1 MYRRRFNGRMGQ
13 KEKPMTPYKLTRES
27 TLDDYE
33 REIIYSRAALAADPS
48 AADLL
53 PLTDG
58 WDALVEAARAKRRA
72 SWVAEVGA
80 DAQRRVSNEGLDDT
94 CSAFGAEL
102 GLQNKPGTEVY
113 RLFFRNMTASRF
125 VKQALSTQVGAV
137 EAWLITTDSA
147 VLERHRARI
156 TPWVRAARTAL
167 TATDASAVP
176 MGQWQITR
184 ATLAEDMT
192 RERDAL
198 WSALDERRRERNLP
212 RGWPGLFFMVRES
225 KRAKVEEEEEVT
237 E

>member
-1 MYRRRFNGRMGQ
+1 MGQ
-13 KEKPMTPYKLTRES
+13 KVSAMTPYKLTREL

-33 REIIYSRAALAADPS
+33 REIIYSRAALAADPN
-48 AADLL
+48 ARDLMHH
-53 PLTDG
+53 TDG
-58 WDALVEAARAKRRA
+58 WDGLVDAARAKRRA
-72 SWVAEVGA
+72 SWEAEVGA
-80 DAQRRVSNEGLDDT
+80 DAQRRVSNDGLDVS

-102 GLQNKPGTEVY
+102 GLQSKPGTELY

-137 EAWLITTDSA
+137 EAWLTTTEHP

-156 TPWVRAARTAL
+156 TPWVQAARAAL
-167 TATDASAVP
+167 TATDAAAVP

-198 WSALDERRRERNLP
+198 WAALDERRRERNLP
-212 RGWPGLFFMVRES
+212 RGWPGLFFMVREA
-225 KRAKVEEEEEVT
+225 KRGAKVVEEEEEG